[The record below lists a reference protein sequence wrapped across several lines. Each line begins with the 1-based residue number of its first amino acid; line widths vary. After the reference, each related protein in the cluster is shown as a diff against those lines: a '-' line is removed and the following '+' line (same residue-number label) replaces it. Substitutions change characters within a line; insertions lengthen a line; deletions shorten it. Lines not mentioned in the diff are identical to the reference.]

1 MVGASFGARM
11 ASGGARMAESVSG
24 MGRKM
29 SASGIGIKLDMR
41 SKLKTGEGNPFGN
54 ALRLKAGHRMMKTGN
69 FIDNNPNKAM
79 GIAAGVTGAAA
90 YGVSRRRGSQNYP
103 IQ

>member
-29 SASGIGIKLDMR
+29 SARGMGTKLDMR
-41 SKLKTGEGNPFGN
+41 SKIMTGEGNPFGN

-69 FIDNNPNKAM
+69 FIENKPRAAM
-79 GIAAGVTGAAA
+79 GIAAGVTGAGA
-90 YGVSRRRGSQNYP
+90 YGANRRRGSQNYP
-103 IQ
+103 MY